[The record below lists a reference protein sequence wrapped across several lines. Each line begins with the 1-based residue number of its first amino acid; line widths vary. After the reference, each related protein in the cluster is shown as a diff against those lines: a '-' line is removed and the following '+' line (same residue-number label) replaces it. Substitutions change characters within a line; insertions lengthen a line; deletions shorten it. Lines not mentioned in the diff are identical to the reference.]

1 MARHPFQHH
10 CGSGVSRDRAGD
22 THSGSRLTPLPQFLR
37 SAWRG
42 AALVALALLLSACAG
57 APKRDLDHE
66 RIAAE
71 LAALE
76 SDPSLGRL
84 AAAERL
90 QARQA
95 LLRLAEARGSARD
108 VAAFVAE
115 RRVEIAAAAA
125 QAELA
130 AQQVEQLRRERD
142 QILLEASR
150 RDAEAARLEA
160 EKARLQAMARAEEA
174 ERAMR
179 AAAAARLESAQSQ
192 ESAQLALAEAD
203 QARALADAQAR
214 EAELAKREAELAAA
228 AAESLRLQL
237 QSMTAR
243 RDARGEVMTL
253 SGDAFA
259 PGQASLRPEARAN
272 LQKVVAFV
280 QATPDRAVRIEGHTD
295 STGSANLNQVLSQRR
310 ADAVRQALVEE
321 GVDASRLS
329 ALGLG
334 EDQPIADNATEA
346 GRARNRRV
354 DIILITPTN

>member
-1 MARHPFQHH
+1 MPM
-10 CGSGVSRDRAGD
+10 SRRIPP
-22 THSGSRLTPLPQFLR
+22 SQSR
-37 SAWRG
+37 
-42 AALVALALLLSACAG
+42 ALVAALALATVLLLPACAG

-66 RIAAE
+66 RISAE

-84 AAAERL
+84 AGAERL

-95 LLRLAEARGSARD
+95 LVRLAEARGSERD

-115 RRVEIAAAAA
+115 RRVEIATAVA

-130 AQQVEQLRRERD
+130 AQQAEQLQRERD
-142 QILLEASR
+142 RILLESSR

-160 EKARLQAMARAEEA
+160 EKARLQALARAEEA

-179 AAAAARLESAQSQ
+179 AAAAARIESAQSQ
-192 ESAQLALAEAD
+192 ESAQLALAEAE
-203 QARALADAQAR
+203 QARALAEAQAR

-259 PGQASLRPEARAN
+259 PGQATLRPEARAN

-280 QATPDRAVRIEGHTD
+280 QASPGKAVRIEGHTD

-334 EDQPIADNATEA
+334 EDRPIADNATEE
-346 GRARNRRV
+346 GRSRNRRV
-354 DIILITPTN
+354 EIIVIDGS

>member
-1 MARHPFQHH
+1 MAITR
-10 CGSGVSRDRAGD
+10 CA
-22 THSGSRLTPLPQFLR
+22 LL
-37 SAWRG
+37 
-42 AALVALALLLSACAG
+42 ALVLTLTACAG
-57 APKRDLDHE
+57 TPKRDLDHE
-66 RIAAE
+66 RISAE

-76 SDPSLGRL
+76 SDPSLGQF
-84 AAAERL
+84 AGAERV

-95 LLRLAEARGSARD
+95 LARLADARGSERD

-130 AQQVEQLRRERD
+130 GQQIAQLQRERD
-142 QILLEASR
+142 HILLEASR
-150 RDAEAARLEA
+150 RDAEVARLEA

-179 AAAAARLESAQSQ
+179 AAAAARMESAQSQ

-214 EAELAKREAELAAA
+214 EAALAKREAELAGA

-259 PGQASLRPEARAN
+259 PGQAMLRPEARAN

-280 QATPDRAVRIEGHTD
+280 QASPGRPVRIEGHTD
-295 STGSANLNQVLSQRR
+295 STGSANMNQVLSQRR
-310 ADAVRQALVEE
+310 AEAVRQALIED

-334 EDQPIADNATEA
+334 EDQPIADNASES

-354 DIILITPTN
+354 DIVVINTPTP